1 MQPDIALTVK
11 AAVQLLDYI
20 EEVRD
25 SIIRLKGESYYNS
38 QCISMGVRVHRWVDQ
53 FSKSLSQ
60 KINNARMVNEIV
72 DDPIKVYVPESALS
86 HYNEVVI
93 LHDAL
98 KIRAKQ
104 NG

>member
-38 QCISMGVRVHRWVDQ
+38 QCIGMDVRVHQWIDQ

-86 HYNEVVI
+86 HYNEVVV
-93 LHDAL
+93 LHDVL